1 MSQVIKT
8 GLKEHLEAQP
18 SAQAMTVQEGLALIE
33 IVNQHARAITSLQ
46 GRVKQLESEKV
57 MLLCPN
63 RVQQERTLEPH
74 VIMFRGLPTVAL
86 SLRH

>member
-18 SAQAMTVQEGLALIE
+18 SAQAMTVQEGLALIK

-46 GRVKQLESEKV
+46 SRVSELESEGTR
-57 MLLCPN
+57 LLCPN
-63 RVQQERTLEPH
+63 RVQQERTLTPH
-74 VIMFRGLPTVAL
+74 VIMFRGQPTIAL
-86 SLRH
+86 SLQH

>member
-1 MSQVIKT
+1 MPQVIKT

-18 SAQAMTVQEGLALIE
+18 SAQALTVQEGLALIE

-46 GRVKQLESEKV
+46 GRVNELESEGER
-57 MLLCPN
+57 LLCPN
-63 RVQQERTLEPH
+63 RVQQEHTIHPH
-74 VIMFRGLPTVAL
+74 IIMFGGLETQVL